1 MEKKEPNYFK
11 TTQEV
16 RQMEKKEPNYF
27 KTTQEL
33 IQYLRST
40 PVEPK
45 KLEDET
51 KAPEEVV
58 DNEQVLQTD

>member
-1 MEKKEPNYFK
+1 M
-11 TTQEV
+11 EV

>member
-1 MEKKEPNYFK
+1 M
-11 TTQEV
+11 EV
-16 RQMEKKEPNYF
+16 RQMERKEPNYF

-45 KLEDET
+45 KLEDEKT
-51 KAPEEVV
+51 EAPEEVV